1 MMDVT
6 KLSIEIEFKFCY
18 FLFYGVL
25 RVRQQDLR
33 FNLNKFKMLLLL
45 LMSLSGCV
53 FLVALISIKRSKD
66 RRAPLTLLDN
76 YELFL
81 ASKICSSFSIIQHA
95 AHRNTTYT
103 SDKQVEIAIF

>member
-1 MMDVT
+1 M
-6 KLSIEIEFKFCY
+6 
-18 FLFYGVL
+18 
-25 RVRQQDLR
+25 
-33 FNLNKFKMLLLL
+33 FKMLLLL

-95 AHRNTTYT
+95 AHPYDTTYT
-103 SDKQVEIAIF
+103 SDKQVEIALF

>member
-1 MMDVT
+1 MSRSSVSKSSLNSVSSCSMA
-6 KLSIEIEFKFCY
+6 SYE
-18 FLFYGVL
+18 YG
-25 RVRQQDLR
+25 RWDLR
-33 FNLNKFKMLLLL
+33 FNLNMFKMLLL

-66 RRAPLTLLDN
+66 RRALLTLLDN

-95 AHRNTTYT
+95 AHH
-103 SDKQVEIAIF
+103 I

>member
-1 MMDVT
+1 M
-6 KLSIEIEFKFCY
+6 
-18 FLFYGVL
+18 
-25 RVRQQDLR
+25 
-33 FNLNKFKMLLLL
+33 FKMLLLL

-103 SDKQVEIAIF
+103 SDKQVEIALF